1 LKVATSR
8 QALGIDGER
17 IMAVPSLSV
26 PEPDRLTP
34 TADALMS
41 YESVSLLVQRATAVL
56 PEFVVS
62 ADNREAVARLCQ
74 RLDGIPLAIELA
86 AVRLRALSVQ
96 QVLDRLE
103 DRYGLLR
110 TGSPA
115 AVLRQ

>member
-1 LKVATSR
+1 
-8 QALGIDGER
+8 
-17 IMAVPSLSV
+17 M
-26 PEPDRLTP
+26 
-34 TADALMS
+34 
-41 YESVSLLVQRATAVL
+41 
-56 PEFVVS
+56 S

-115 AVLRQ
+115 AMPRQQTLRALIYWSPRLPQPHRPRTNPHISYPATDRGITRCPHPGGSPQQ